1 MDIALS
7 YKLFAMITL
16 ITLIILITLVT
27 PLTLLTLLTL
37 LYGFMGFGV
46 KKGTDW
52 SGSRDTPNTSMT
64 TVPTVLQC
72 TMCILG
78 TMFTFQPNKLRHI
91 LKVAS

>member
-16 ITLIILITLVT
+16 ITLIMLITLVT
-27 PLTLLTLLTL
+27 HLTLLTLLTL

-52 SGSRDTPNTSMT
+52 SGGDTPKTSMT

-72 TMCILG
+72 
-78 TMFTFQPNKLRHI
+78 
-91 LKVAS
+91 